1 MFRLEIRRLQGDFI
15 EVFWYLKS
23 AHRKDREKLFS
34 RERSDRTRENGFKL
48 KAGRLKIDI
57 RKGEAQEQ
65 IAQRLSLIHNLR
77 AHETSGTISYALFC

>member
-1 MFRLEIRRLQGDFI
+1 MFRLEKRRLQGDFI

-65 IAQRLSLIHNLR
+65 IAQRSCGCLIPKGVHGQVGPSLGSLI
-77 AHETSGTISYALFC
+77 